1 MLDPYEVYTCYCALK
16 AHFNSSYD
24 YHKYKGKIKNIK
36 SKQDF
41 ERSNYKFLFTKYCKF
56 TKNTLESIFV
66 SNFLKNKN
74 FWAGDYEIA
83 INNQKS
89 HLSTTDSLSYV
100 FLNELNFLNSDLSK
114 NISVETGSHPYLL
127 KLYLSKKISLETLI
141 IILDS
146 LKIKDYWNN
155 FLKEDIVWKDI
166 DFLIEKYRPFFVYD
180 KQKYKKKFI
189 DYCKEIKYNNI

>member
-127 KLYLSKKISLETLI
+127 KLYLSKKISLETLNKVYETKQTFLFTKKRPRCRQPWFFLCYI
-141 IILDS
+141 GCNKYTNILERNLAERNS
-146 LKIKDYWNN
+146 RTSTSN
-155 FLKEDIVWKDI
+155 
-166 DFLIEKYRPFFVYD
+166 
-180 KQKYKKKFI
+180 
-189 DYCKEIKYNNI
+189 